1 MIFLCSDAQI
11 PQESVRSYVIDQ
23 EFNEE
28 KCERCHQEACVDTRF
43 SQSVDC
49 GSPAYQ
55 QYKCIS
61 CGYKGGY
68 DVW

>member
-1 MIFLCSDAQI
+1 MMFLCSDTRTT
-11 PQESVRSYVIDQ
+11 QESVRSYIIDQ
-23 EFNEE
+23 EFNGK
-28 KCERCHQEACVDTRF
+28 KCEQCYKETCVDTRF

-49 GSPAYQ
+49 CSPAYQ

-61 CGYKGGY
+61 CGYRGGY